1 MANKEGKMA
10 KYDAKEIAEDA
21 VAVFKMIDSDMNLPE
36 WLEAKI
42 TKSADY
48 MNSVKDYLTHH
59 MKENKKDDDD
69 EKWSGIGYDSFE
81 SVDESDLGLTYKKGK
96 TVKVK
101 HKTSGKSIV
110 IIDKPNVRKEYE
122 KIGFFAESVNE
133 KVTYHDGGRTVG
145 IDVRDIYDYMV
156 SIKKTN
162 PAKFKKDMQNRHLKA
177 IFKRY
182 SKGGEMYK
190 ESVEDWTVNIKL
202 KEGSCGYG
210 IDGKIGEEPAG
221 PHLIKKKKKKVDEGQ
236 KRDASNIVDKFDQ
249 AYLKFSR
256 EVRDVIKMMDRS
268 TGDKTDGKIIDKA
281 YSKGLIPLDK
291 LIQSWNR
298 TQQKNPKIDEYSGM
312 SKWQRDRLDQRS
324 KEKGKK
330 PKKVSKALQKKRD
343 AWSKKYTVKSG
354 GINIAK
360 WKKDGSPGFPKES
373 VNEDVQDLKKVVK
386 ELENASKMHLA
397 QSKRIQAHLDDMNVD
412 ERVIKVDKDPHKGVR
427 NTPKGKT
434 FNPLLLK
441 GEDKIKALVWSGSYP
456 KGKGSYELKG
466 NKLNVNGINPRDK
479 GFYIAHFTKNT
490 KIKRANLYYDGV
502 HWQDKNKKF

>member
-1 MANKEGKMA
+1 MNFIVQQLV
-10 KYDAKEIAEDA
+10 KYG
-21 VAVFKMIDSDMNLPE
+21 N
-36 WLEAKI
+36 
-42 TKSADY
+42 TKSDAIKMTRKHY
-48 MNSVKDYLTHH
+48 NHVIKRYRNSHFIPPVK
-59 MKENKKDDDD
+59 KAE
-69 EKWSGIGYDSFE
+69 
-81 SVDESDLGLTYKKGK
+81 
-96 TVKVK
+96 
-101 HKTSGKSIV
+101 
-110 IIDKPNVRKEYE
+110 IISSLSAN
-122 KIGFFAESVNE
+122 ESVNE
-133 KVTYHDGGRTVG
+133 
-145 IDVRDIYDYMV
+145 
-156 SIKKTN
+156 
-162 PAKFKKDMQNRHLKA
+162 
-177 IFKRY
+177 
-182 SKGGEMYK
+182 
-190 ESVEDWTVNIKL
+190 
-202 KEGSCGYG
+202 
-210 IDGKIGEEPAG
+210 
-221 PHLIKKKKKKVDEGQ
+221 GQ
-236 KRDASNIVDKFDQ
+236 KKFASKIVDKFDQ

-291 LIQSWNR
+291 LMKSWNR
-298 TQQKNPKIDEYSGM
+298 GQQSNPKIDEYSGM

-330 PKKVSKALQKKRD
+330 PKKVSKALQKKQD
-343 AWSKKYTVKSG
+343 AWSKKYTVKGG

-373 VNEDVQDLKKVVK
+373 VNEDVQDLKKVGK

-412 ERVIKVDKDPHKGVR
+412 ERVIKVDKDPHIGVR